1 MMMIIEYLIL
11 IDYQIVTMKL
21 IKMMMMMIMEF
32 KTNVLLSAA
41 AFCIPPSVPGY
52 WWPKSLYP
60 AYTPSIPHLYFG
72 YSILHQST
80 YTSSILHLYFTY
92 IPPISHLNHT
102 YTTPILHIYTYL
114 YTIPHPGYW
123 WPLQITD
130 VSIPQPQTPDPPT
143 QHFITSGLRW
153 QSTGGRRPLHNRLL
167 IGRQQGSKRG
177 QIYCSML
184 SSLRLTTLVIIWR
197 GSNLFWFSI
206 EER

>member
-1 MMMIIEYLIL
+1 MA
-11 IDYQIVTMKL
+11 QV
-21 IKMMMMMIMEF
+21 
-32 KTNVLLSAA
+32 S
-41 AFCIPPSVPGY
+41 IPC
-52 WWPKSLYP
+52 LYP
-60 AYTPSIPHLYFG
+60 IYTPPILWLFYTPPVHLY
-72 YSILHQST
+72 II
-80 YTSSILHLYFTY
+80 YTSSILHIYFTY
-92 IPPISHLNHT
+92 IPPIPHLNHT

-184 SSLRLTTLVIIWR
+184 SSLRLTTLVIIWSDYNHNR
-197 GSNLFWFSI
+197 GSNLCGFQLKKD
-206 EER
+206 EEHNFENI

>member
-1 MMMIIEYLIL
+1 M
-11 IDYQIVTMKL
+11 
-21 IKMMMMMIMEF
+21 
-32 KTNVLLSAA
+32 LSSLQK
-41 AFCIPPSVPGY
+41 PSVSHLACRDIDGP
-52 WWPKSLYP
+52 SLY
-60 AYTPSIPHLYFG
+60 TLLIPHLYPNYTLAIL
-72 YSILHQST
+72 YS
-80 YTSSILHLYFTY
+80 TSPPIHHLYFIY
-92 IPPISHLNHT
+92 IPPIPHLNHT
-102 YTTPILHIYTYL
+102 YTPPILHIYTYL

-184 SSLRLTTLVIIWR
+184 SSLRLTTLVIIWSDYDHNR
-197 GSNLFWFSI
+197 GSNLGGFQLKKDKEHNFENI
-206 EER
+206 